1 MHLCVIAYNEH
12 IIDNLMEEDNSNST
26 KIKVET
32 DYSSHEE
39 NPGPAKKAVEEKSD
53 KRVGNTI
60 KWVILIAVIAL
71 AIAYFFFM

>member
-1 MHLCVIAYNEH
+1 
-12 IIDNLMEEDNSNST
+12 MEEDKSNST

-53 KRVGNTI
+53 KGVGNTI

-71 AIAYFFFM
+71 TIAYFFFM